1 MGSVLV
7 IAVGA
12 VAIIIAVRAVVLII
26 IVLIVVVLVFQRYH
40 LLRRLVFV
48 SH

>member
-48 SH
+48 SR

>member
-26 IVLIVVVLVFQRYH
+26 IVLTVVC
-40 LLRRLVFV
+40 LLYTSRVKSWYALC
-48 SH
+48 